1 LSEAVFLRFVFE
13 AIVKPPTPSVK
24 AWGHRG
30 WGCLF
35 HR

>member
-1 LSEAVFLRFVFE
+1 LRFVFE

-24 AWGHRG
+24 AWGHCG